1 MMQEDISYLTYIKYH
16 FVYMYMS
23 TWREICVS
31 HRWSADSVYGG
42 RRSLC
47 DPWGT
52 NFFSNSE
59 LS

>member
-1 MMQEDISYLTYIKYH
+1 MMQEDISSSTIIKYH
-16 FVYMYMS
+16 FVFMYVKS
-23 TWREICVS
+23 ERIFVG
-31 HRWSADSVYGG
+31 HRYC
-42 RRSLC
+42 RRSVNRGRQSLG

>member
-1 MMQEDISYLTYIKYH
+1 MMQEDISYLTSIKYH
-16 FVYMYMS
+16 FAYMYMS
-23 TWREICVS
+23 TWREFL
-31 HRWSADSVYGG
+31 SVIGGLWAQSTGG
-42 RRSLC
+42 RRSLS